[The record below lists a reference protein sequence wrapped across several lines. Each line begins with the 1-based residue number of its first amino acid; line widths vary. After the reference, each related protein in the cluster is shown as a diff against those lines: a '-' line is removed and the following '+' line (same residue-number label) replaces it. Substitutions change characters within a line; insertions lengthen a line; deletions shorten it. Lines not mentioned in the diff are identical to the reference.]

1 MAPGVCHLATVSPPP
16 PSATLQQGTFLN
28 IDLNSL
34 IVKHRD
40 AFAPPEF
47 EHDTSLRPRGQEV
60 AADPQS
66 KG

>member
-1 MAPGVCHLATVSPPP
+1 ME
-16 PSATLQQGTFLN
+16 LN
-28 IDLNSL
+28 GLM
-34 IVKHRD
+34 VKHED

-47 EHDTSLRPRGQEV
+47 EHDTSSRAREQEV